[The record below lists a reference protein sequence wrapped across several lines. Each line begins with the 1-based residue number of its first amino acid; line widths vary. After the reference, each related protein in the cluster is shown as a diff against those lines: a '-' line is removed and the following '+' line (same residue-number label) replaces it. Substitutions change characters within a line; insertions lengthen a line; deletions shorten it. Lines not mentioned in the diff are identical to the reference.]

1 MTLIEVM
8 VALLIATVGLLG
20 ALAMLGSL
28 IQGASFS
35 RDMTEASS
43 LVQTKIEEL
52 NALTITTSNPPDGA
66 GATSPETL
74 DALGNPSGIGN
85 GPWPYSRSWTWS
97 TDVTDFRHRSVLV
110 TVSWFDARGKQ
121 HTVTANVD
129 RIL

>member
-52 NALTITTSNPPDGA
+52 NALTITATNPADGNY
-66 GATSPETL
+66 GPESV
-74 DALGNPSGIGN
+74 DALGNISPVGS
-85 GPWPYSRSWTWS
+85 GPWPYTRTWIWQQ
-97 TDVTDFRHRSVLV
+97 TVDNRHRSVQV
-110 TVSWFDARGKQ
+110 TVSWSDARGKP